1 MMKILI
7 KNIGKKWA
15 GSKKWNLLKK
25 CDRLWQGT
33 VLAREYDL
41 SRRVDMSTDI
51 RLASDAQITPNNE
64 FIRLVE
70 NKGFSIFH
78 LITEEEYEKGLALL
92 KIDNEKK

>member
-1 MMKILI
+1 
-7 KNIGKKWA
+7 
-15 GSKKWNLLKK
+15 
-25 CDRLWQGT
+25 
-33 VLAREYDL
+33 
-41 SRRVDMSTDI
+41 MSTDI